1 MISGKSRRSVDSSWD
16 QTPESSPQ
24 TSSDSDSDRDDC
36 GSSIMDAGPPSR
48 PLSIAVPGSQPPRPT
63 LDDVLADRSAPP
75 YTLSAFTA
83 YLSQN
88 HCLETL
94 EFTKDAERYRAYY
107 LRPERADSSDAQ
119 HLQRLR
125 VYWHRIINAYI
136 VPGAPREIN
145 LPSTVRDGLLS
156 HSSAAKPPP
165 HPDVL
170 QPAVRRIR
178 DLMDESIFLPF
189 LNRYSASQPPTA
201 RTSVHYSAPNFALE
215 SSSSSS
221 TSGGGGRGGARVARH
236 TSVRRH
242 VSPETAFAV
251 PRSSGCPPPPHP
263 TSHAAAAA
271 AAYRTIAPGYASG
284 DSGSLTDDSSSLP
297 SSPGAGEPMTPPTTP
312 PGSEVNSPRART
324 DKGWK
329 KMGMRL
335 GWKK

>member
-170 QPAVRRIR
+170 QPA
-178 DLMDESIFLPF
+178 
-189 LNRYSASQPPTA
+189 
-201 RTSVHYSAPNFALE
+201 
-215 SSSSSS
+215 
-221 TSGGGGRGGARVARH
+221 
-236 TSVRRH
+236 
-242 VSPETAFAV
+242 
-251 PRSSGCPPPPHP
+251 
-263 TSHAAAAA
+263 
-271 AAYRTIAPGYASG
+271 
-284 DSGSLTDDSSSLP
+284 
-297 SSPGAGEPMTPPTTP
+297 
-312 PGSEVNSPRART
+312 
-324 DKGWK
+324 
-329 KMGMRL
+329 
-335 GWKK
+335 